1 MGLQRGRRL
10 STTLVPARITGLK
23 DPQLQISGR
32 ILEVSSRRLHIGAA
46 EPVPVGAGLRVEF
59 EDSCVSGEVLSC
71 EDQGS
76 WYAIAL
82 YVEHVLKGSADLAH
96 LLANLIDP
104 AKP

>member
-1 MGLQRGRRL
+1 MGSQRQRRL

-23 DPQLQISGR
+23 NLELQISGR
-32 ILEVSSRRLHIGAA
+32 ILDVSSRRLHIGAS
-46 EPVPVGAGLRVEF
+46 EPVAVGSCLQVDF
-59 EDSCVSGEVLSC
+59 EDSCVTGEVLTC

-82 YVEHVLKGSADLAH
+82 YVEHVLKGSSDLAH

-104 AKP
+104 AAC